1 MLPSQPQNSFVQEI
15 WVIKKAIAL
24 LLYQLSTR
32 CIKQVLGH
40 NSPGKEG
47 DGGFTH
53 TTSHQSSGDN
63 PTSRAARLPA
73 RPGGTVDTAG
83 CGEGGPGKGS
93 GSRSLGCRPTG
104 PRWPW
109 TPGQSSSRDIITR
122 WLEK

>member
-15 WVIKKAIAL
+15 WVIKKATAL

-53 TTSHQSSGDN
+53 TASHQSSGDN
-63 PTSRAARLPA
+63 PASRAARLPA
-73 RPGGTVDTAG
+73 RPGGDRG
-83 CGEGGPGKGS
+83 LCGLRGRGAREGQRLQLPGLS
-93 GSRSLGCRPTG
+93 SH
-104 PRWPW
+104 W
-109 TPGQSSSRDIITR
+109 TPLAMDPWAVVLQGHYH
-122 WLEK
+122 

>member
-24 LLYQLSTR
+24 LLYQLFTR

-40 NSPGKEG
+40 NSSGKEG
-47 DGGFTH
+47 GGGFTH

-63 PTSRAARLPA
+63 PASRAARLPA
-73 RPGGTVDTAG
+73 RPGGTVTFLTV
-83 CGEGGPGKGS
+83 PGKGS
-93 GSRSLGCRPTG
+93 GSSSLGCRPTG

-122 WLEK
+122 RLEK